1 MEKLQ
6 LDNSNFRYERKFF
19 IYNLN
24 RFAVESIILQHPAFF
39 HEIFHERYVN
49 NIYFDF
55 FQFNNYH
62 DNVIGNTDRIKYRI
76 RWYENLLAE
85 IEKPILE
92 LKIKKG
98 IVGTKQLY
106 SLNKFN
112 LSSGFN
118 ISEIKNVINDSLIDS
133 QVKFSLQDQFP
144 VMINRYRRKYYE
156 TFDKKFRIT
165 IDDNQTFYKLS
176 NFNNTL
182 LNKQEDN
189 DNVVLE
195 LKYDKKYQHET
206 EQITNYLPFRLT
218 KSSKY
223 TRGIEL
229 LYN

>member
-1 MEKLQ
+1 
-6 LDNSNFRYERKFF
+6 
-19 IYNLN
+19 
-24 RFAVESIILQHPAFF
+24 
-39 HEIFHERYVN
+39 
-49 NIYFDF
+49 
-55 FQFNNYH
+55 
-62 DNVIGNTDRIKYRI
+62 
-76 RWYENLLAE
+76 LAE